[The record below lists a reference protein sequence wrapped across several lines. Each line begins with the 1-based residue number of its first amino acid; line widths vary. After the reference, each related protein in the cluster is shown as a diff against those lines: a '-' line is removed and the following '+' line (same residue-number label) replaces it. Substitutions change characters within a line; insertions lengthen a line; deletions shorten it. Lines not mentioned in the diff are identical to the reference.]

1 MQTYENSQ
9 LLQRVI
15 IRVPKQDSSFCY
27 FILESNGGVA
37 FYSTLETSLKKQYRD
52 ILIHSPI
59 ELKSNLEDILEHLE
73 KSVDLTLIESET
85 IKDEL

>member
-1 MQTYENSQ
+1 MQTYHSTR

-15 IRVPKQDSSFCY
+15 IRVPKKDSSFCY

-37 FYSTLETSLKKQYRD
+37 FYSTLEGSLKKQYRD
-52 ILIHSPI
+52 ILIHCPI
-59 ELKSNLEDILEHLE
+59 ELKPNLDGILEHLK

-85 IKDEL
+85 IEDNL